1 LIWTT
6 PRNDP
11 EDKPRGEIGYLPQ
24 VSMSKN
30 FSDVIILV
38 IEYEG
43 TKYVGSLRYEAPT
56 AYYKTYDILTSKIGL
71 SIREIGNIDL

>member
-1 LIWTT
+1 
-6 PRNDP
+6 
-11 EDKPRGEIGYLPQ
+11 
-24 VSMSKN
+24 MSKN

-38 IEYEG
+38 ILYEG
-43 TKYVGSLRYEAPT
+43 AKYVGSLRYEAPT